1 MQYTSLLPSFL
12 PSSLLLNVPRSP
24 KEHTIRYDTTH
35 KVHCLE
41 KHSNCSPPLLFFF
54 LFYSNFE
61 FSVGSS
67 SSSIEFYII
76 DSDSDSDSNTQKKGS
91 KKRRKKKKTPPPT
104 SSRVA
109 LRQAVREKE
118 GRETKEKR

>member
-67 SSSIEFYII
+67 SSSSIEFYII
-76 DSDSDSDSNTQKKGS
+76 DNDSDSNTQKKGS